1 MEFSEDIKK
10 ILEER
15 FPGRN
20 IYQMSLEELKK
31 FKEEVTDLR
40 HEYSLLELGFKT
52 LGNAAY
58 GASANQ
64 YFYFYNVS
72 LAGGITGE
80 CRN

>member
-40 HEYSLLELGFKT
+40 HEYSLLELAMKT
-52 LGNAAY
+52 LANAAY
-58 GASANQ
+58 GASANKF
-64 YFYFYNVS
+64 FYF
-72 LAGGITGE
+72 
-80 CRN
+80 